1 MSTLV
6 VRWLV
11 AELLAFLLF
20 PIVFV
25 LAGGVDAELG
35 WLDGMASMAFEQFI
49 SPYELWR
56 IPLVAGTAI
65 ALLWHVRADRD
76 AEPNPMND
84 RAIGP

>member
-1 MSTLV
+1 MNALV
-6 VRWLV
+6 IRWLV
-11 AELLAFLLF
+11 AQLLAFLLF

-56 IPLVAGTAI
+56 IPLVAGTAM
-65 ALLWHVRADRD
+65 ALLWHVRATRD
-76 AEPNPMND
+76 ADPVPMADEPIAP
-84 RAIGP
+84 